1 MPTLLAPSRKRVF
14 ALWVSGV
21 VVVAFFSGCATKK
34 KASTTDMSPWK
45 RKYENITAYYN
56 AYFNANEI
64 YQIVLDKL
72 RQEHRENYQDLLPI
86 YPMDA
91 ADVRP
96 HVEELDRA
104 ISKLYKTINRHPQS
118 HWADDAYFMIGKIQ
132 VLKKD
137 YETAEETME
146 YFRQAFDPLKV
157 GKTQKVKN
165 SKKKRSKAKKR
176 RRKKRQKDKTAYVI
190 TQPKKSY
197 MPWEHQPVYD
207 DGLLLLGRIY
217 TYRGK
222 YAAARQILRRLK
234 ESPKTK
240 LSDPAQLDLALAH
253 LALTEH
259 KYDDAISHL
268 EQAVKKL
275 KSKGQRARYYYIM
288 GQLHEHLQQWSGA
301 AKAFAQ
307 AEKYAKDFDLQLHAQ
322 LHQYIAEV
330 KDGKPSSY
338 IVRKLKK
345 LLDEEKYTEYRG
357 DIYYT
362 MGLVA
367 LETQDAQ
374 SAHSYFS
381 MALKEATS
389 PHLKKRIYLYL
400 VQHYMD
406 QSRYDRAKLYLDSA
420 LYLMHNRE
428 TDFEKWTRV
437 RESIAQIAAQ
447 LQTIHFNDSILRIS
461 YMDDKEKLRLAK
473 KIQAREYQRQQ
484 KKNAQLQQSM
494 QDLAQTNASSFP
506 PILDRP
512 SRFVPTSVAGTSFFA
527 YDPSKVKRGR
537 RKFEKLWGRRPLED
551 HWRRIQK
558 SYTLEITEDT
568 LSVKNDQ
575 EVEDLPANRD
585 LIRKYLSGIPTT
597 EAQRQKV
604 RERIQKAY
612 FELGRL
618 YRQQLERCD
627 LSVAAL
633 DTLLHRFPNTPYRAG
648 AYYYLSLCHADLG
661 NTAEAERYRQHLLD
675 EFPDSL
681 YAKVLSD
688 PDFVRRWLEEKNRAC
703 YLYDQAYRAFQRG
716 QFDKTLQLYD
726 TFQQLKEKERAPY
739 EAKFALLKAMAT
751 GSKGKDAYIEALKD
765 VIARYPNTP
774 QAIRAR
780 EIKRFLEGEAEQ
792 TESTEADP
800 ASPYRYLPE
809 QVHYVL
815 LVFRQ
820 LGGNSMRQIQVDIS
834 EFHRKNFPKRN
845 LKMSSANLDIE
856 RDIPILLIR
865 RFDNASDAMD
875 YYKIVQ
881 RQKKKY
887 IRKQGVEYDIFP
899 IARDNY
905 HRLIREK
912 NTDSYLRFFKKYY
925 KDGERSP

>member
-1 MPTLLAPSRKRVF
+1 MPTLLTPFWDRLF
-14 ALWVSGV
+14 ALWLSGV
-21 VVVAFFSGCATKK
+21 VVVVSLSGCATKR
-34 KASTTDMSPWK
+34 KASTSEMSPWK
-45 RKYENITAYYN
+45 RQYENVTAYYN

-64 YQIVLDKL
+64 YQIVLEKL
-72 RQEHRENYQDLLPI
+72 HQEHRENYQDLLPI
-86 YPMDA
+86 YPLDD

-104 ISKLYKTINRHPQS
+104 IGKLYKTINRHPQS
-118 HWADDAYFMIGKIQ
+118 HWTDDAYLMVGKIQ

-146 YFRQAFDPLKV
+146 FFRQAFDPLKV
-157 GKTQKVKN
+157 GKTKKVKK

-176 RRKKRQKDKTAYVI
+176 KRKKRKKDKTAYVA

-197 MPWEHQPVYD
+197 MPWEHKPVYD

-222 YAAARQILRRLK
+222 YAAARQMLRRLR
-234 ESPKTK
+234 ENPKTK
-240 LSDPAQLDLALAH
+240 LTDPAQLDLALAH
-253 LALTEH
+253 LAIAEH
-259 KYDDAISHL
+259 KYDDAIGHL

-275 KSKGQRARYYYIM
+275 KSKGKRARYYYII
-288 GQLHEHLQQWSGA
+288 GQLHEGLHQWGEA
-301 AKAFAQ
+301 VKAFAQ
-307 AEKYAKDFDLQLHAQ
+307 AEKNAKDFDLQLHAQ

-330 KDGKPSSY
+330 KSGKRSSN
-338 IVRKLKK
+338 VMRKLKK
-345 LLDEEKYTEYRG
+345 LLDEEKFAEYRG

-367 LETQDAQ
+367 LESQDAEG
-374 SAHSYFS
+374 AHAYFAK
-381 MALKEATS
+381 ALKATAQ

-400 VQHYMD
+400 VQYYMD

-420 LYLMHNRE
+420 LYIMNNRE
-428 TDFEKWTRV
+428 PDFEKWTRV
-437 RESIAQIAAQ
+437 RESIAQIAEQ
-447 LQTIHFNDSILRIS
+447 LQIIHFNDSLLRVS
-461 YMDDKEKLRLAK
+461 YMDEREKLRLAQR
-473 KIQAREYQRQQ
+473 IRDREKQRQ
-484 KKNAQLQQSM
+484 KKKFDQIQQSV
-494 QDLAQTNASSFP
+494 QDLAQTNASTFP

-512 SRFVPTSVAGTSFFA
+512 TRFVPTSAAGTSFFA

-537 RKFEKLWGRRPLED
+537 RKFEKLWGQRPLED
-551 HWRRIQK
+551 HWRRSEK
-558 SYTLEITEDT
+558 SHILEIAEDT
-568 LSVKNDQ
+568 LTEQNTQ
-575 EVEDLPANRD
+575 QVEDLQANRD
-585 LIRKYLSGIPTT
+585 LIRKYLSGIPSN

-604 RERIQKAY
+604 KERIQKAY

-618 YRQQLERCD
+618 YRQKLERCD

-633 DTLLHRFPNTPYRAG
+633 DTLLQRFPKTPYRAG

-661 NTAEAERYRQHLLD
+661 NTAKAERYRQQLLD

-688 PDFVRRWLEEKNRAC
+688 PDFVRRWLEEKNRAR
-703 YLYDQAYRAFQRG
+703 YLYEQAYAAFEKG
-716 QFDKTLQLYD
+716 QYDKTLQLYD
-726 TFQQLKEKERAPY
+726 TFQQLEEEERAPY
-739 EAKFALLKAMAT
+739 EAQFALLKAMAS
-751 GSKGKDAYIEALKD
+751 GSKGKEAYIEALKD

-780 EIKRFLEGEAEQ
+780 EIKRFLEGNDDQ
-792 TESTEADP
+792 TGQESADSQ
-800 ASPYRYLPE
+800 SPYRYLPD

-865 RFDNASDAMD
+865 RFDDASDAMD

-881 RQKKKY
+881 RQRKKY
-887 IRKQGVEYDIFP
+887 IRKEGVEYDIFP

-925 KDGERSP
+925 RGGDGSP